1 MTDVLWAAL
10 CGALAAA
17 AALLIGKVVLLRRSA
32 AEIRR
37 QLGEHLE
44 TDTNTLLSIP
54 SRDKAMCRL
63 AADLNVQLR
72 RLRGQRQQYQS
83 GNLELKTAVTNIS
96 HDLRTPLTAI
106 FGYLELLE
114 GEPQTGEAARYLAV
128 IRDRAEMLSA
138 LTEELFRYSVILSG
152 ESAGRTEAVALGAV
166 LEESLAAF
174 YTALRE
180 AGITPAVRM
189 PPVRVVRSL
198 DRGALA
204 RVFSNLLGNAVKYS
218 GGDLEI
224 TLTES
229 GVITFSNTAADL
241 GGVEAG
247 RLFDRFYTVEASRQ
261 STGLGLSIAR
271 TLVEQMGGT
280 ITAQYKGDRLYI
292 QIVFPECQKNG

>member
-17 AALLIGKVVLLRRSA
+17 AARLIGKVVLLRRSA

-114 GEPQTGEAARYLAV
+114 AARYLAV

-152 ESAGRTEAVALGAV
+152 ESDGRTEAVALGAV

>member
-114 GEPQTGEAARYLAV
+114 GV
-128 IRDRAEMLSA
+128 CH
-138 LTEELFRYSVILSG
+138 
-152 ESAGRTEAVALGAV
+152 
-166 LEESLAAF
+166 
-174 YTALRE
+174 
-180 AGITPAVRM
+180 
-189 PPVRVVRSL
+189 
-198 DRGALA
+198 
-204 RVFSNLLGNAVKYS
+204 
-218 GGDLEI
+218 
-224 TLTES
+224 
-229 GVITFSNTAADL
+229 
-241 GGVEAG
+241 
-247 RLFDRFYTVEASRQ
+247 
-261 STGLGLSIAR
+261 
-271 TLVEQMGGT
+271 
-280 ITAQYKGDRLYI
+280 AQA
-292 QIVFPECQKNG
+292 

>member
-1 MTDVLWAAL
+1 MLPWL
-10 CGALAAA
+10 ICGALALAVLV
-17 AALLIGKVVLLRRSA
+17 LLVKFWLLRRSLD
-32 AEIRR
+32 EIVQ
-37 QLGEHLE
+37 QLGERLSQ
-44 TDTNTLLSIP
+44 DTNSPIFLST
-54 SRDKAMCRL
+54 RDAHARKL
-63 AADLNVQLR
+63 AAELNLQLKE
-72 RLRGQRQQYQS
+72 LRQARQKFQQ
-83 GNLELKTAVTNIS
+83 GDMELKNAITNIS

-152 ESAGRTEAVALGAV
+152 ESDGRTEAVALGAV

>member
-1 MTDVLWAAL
+1 MMYAL
-10 CGALAAA
+10 CILLGLAVW
-17 AALLIGKVVLLRRSA
+17 LLVWKILLLRRSA

-114 GEPQTGEAARYLAV
+114 GEPQTKEAARYLAV

-204 RVFSNLLGNAVKYS
+204 RVFANLLGNAVKYS

-229 GVITFSNTAADL
+229 GVITFSNTAKDL

-280 ITAQYKGDRLYI
+280 IAAEWAGGRLSVVI
-292 QIVFPECQKNG
+292 SLPET

>member
-83 GNLELKTAVTNIS
+83 GNLEL
-96 HDLRTPLTAI
+96 
-106 FGYLELLE
+106 LE

-152 ESAGRTEAVALGAV
+152 ESDGRTEAVALGAV

>member
-1 MTDVLWAAL
+1 MMYAL
-10 CGALAAA
+10 CILLGLAVW
-17 AALLIGKVVLLRRSA
+17 LLVWKILLLRRSA

-152 ESAGRTEAVALGAV
+152 ESDGRTEAVALGAV

-204 RVFSNLLGNAVKYS
+204 RVFANLLGNAVKYS

-229 GVITFSNTAADL
+229 GVITFSNTAKDL

-280 ITAQYKGDRLYI
+280 IAAEWAGGRLSVVI
-292 QIVFPECQKNG
+292 SLPET

>member
-32 AEIRR
+32 EEIRR

-114 GEPQTGEAARYLAV
+114 GEPQTGDAARYLAV

-152 ESAGRTEAVALGAV
+152 ESGGRTEAVALGTV

-180 AGITPAVRM
+180 AGITPA
-189 PPVRVVRSL
+189 VRSL

>member
-1 MTDVLWAAL
+1 
-10 CGALAAA
+10 
-17 AALLIGKVVLLRRSA
+17 
-32 AEIRR
+32 
-37 QLGEHLE
+37 
-44 TDTNTLLSIP
+44 
-54 SRDKAMCRL
+54 
-63 AADLNVQLR
+63 
-72 RLRGQRQQYQS
+72 
-83 GNLELKTAVTNIS
+83 
-96 HDLRTPLTAI
+96 
-106 FGYLELLE
+106 
-114 GEPQTGEAARYLAV
+114 
-128 IRDRAEMLSA
+128 MLSA

-152 ESAGRTEAVALGAV
+152 ESDGRTEAVALGAV

>member
-1 MTDVLWAAL
+1 MLPWLICGGLAAL
-10 CGALAAA
+10 ALVLRIQLR
-17 AALLIGKVVLLRRSA
+17 LLQKSLDDITD
-32 AEIRR
+32 
-37 QLGEHLE
+37 QLGDRLSS
-44 TDTNTLLSIP
+44 DTNNPIFLPT
-54 SRDKAMCRL
+54 RDPCARRL
-63 AADLNVQLR
+63 AARLNVQLKELR
-72 RLRGQRQQYQS
+72 RQRQRFQQ
-83 GNLELKTAVTNIS
+83 GDTELKNAITNIS

-152 ESAGRTEAVALGAV
+152 ESDGRTEAVALGAV

>member
-1 MTDVLWAAL
+1 MLPWLL
-10 CGALAAA
+10 CGLLSLIILAQWLKSRA
-17 AALLIGKVVLLRRSA
+17 VRRGLD
-32 AEIRR
+32 EILT
-37 QLGEHLE
+37 QMGERLE
-44 TDTNTLLSIP
+44 EDTNNLLFLST
-54 SRDKAMCRL
+54 RDRHVRRL
-63 AADLNVQLR
+63 ASELNAQLK
-72 RLRGQRQQYQS
+72 RLRAQRRKYQS
-83 GNLELKTAVTNIS
+83 GDRELKEAVTNVS

-152 ESAGRTEAVALGAV
+152 ESGGRTEAVALGAV